1 MAFDARV
8 GLYNDPPSE
17 EALRFIGSMH
27 DIFQSLH
34 AFVFGIVEK
43 NLFQYMKTP
52 NFVKLE
58 RASDTA
64 FEIARGYIDR
74 KMKDLEEMAHKGP
87 DDSQESEGKIW
98 MGKILPDTCF
108 IIFAMK

>member
-1 MAFDARV
+1 MGTLVFDTRV

-17 EALRFIGSMH
+17 EALRFIGSIH
-27 DIFQSLH
+27 DTFQSLH

-43 NLFQYMKTP
+43 NLFQYMNTP

-58 RASDTA
+58 RALDTS
-64 FEIARGYIDR
+64 FEIGRGYIDK
-74 KMKDLEEMAHKGP
+74 KMKDLEEMAHKGS

-98 MGKILPDTCF
+98 IAIMC
-108 IIFAMK
+108 

>member
-1 MAFDARV
+1 MGTLAFDARV

-17 EALRFIGSMH
+17 EALRFIGSIH

-58 RASDTA
+58 RASDTSL
-64 FEIARGYIDR
+64 EITRGYIDR
-74 KMKDLEEMAHKGP
+74 KMKDLEEMAHKGS

-98 MGKILPDTCF
+98 MGKILP
-108 IIFAMK
+108 KE

>member
-1 MAFDARV
+1 MVFDTRV

-17 EALRFIGSMH
+17 EALRFIGSIH
-27 DIFQSLH
+27 DTFQSLH

-43 NLFQYMKTP
+43 NLFQYMNTP

-58 RASDTA
+58 RALDTS
-64 FEIARGYIDR
+64 FEIGRGYIDK
-74 KMKDLEEMAHKGP
+74 KMKDLEEMAHKGS

-98 MGKILPDTCF
+98 IAIMC
-108 IIFAMK
+108 

>member
-1 MAFDARV
+1 MVFDTRV

-17 EALRFIGSMH
+17 EALRFIGSIH
-27 DIFQSLH
+27 DTFQSLH

-43 NLFQYMKTP
+43 NLFQYMNTP

-58 RASDTA
+58 RALDTS
-64 FEIARGYIDR
+64 FEIGRGYIDR
-74 KMKDLEEMAHKGP
+74 KMKDLEEMAHKGS

-98 MGKILPDTCF
+98 IAIMC
-108 IIFAMK
+108 